1 MLMTL
6 IFIFQDFKTEP
17 VKFLLIQNGIFLFSL
32 LSHLVISARIKL
44 FKKKSLQ
51 QVHLAV
57 PAGPLSNLSAAETT
71 KAELLDNKKK
81 SMLLDMTVI
90 FVFFIAIPFMYSYSR
105 ANQAETIPD
114 SLNKYPYYLLI
125 YLYHFVMPLTAHF
138 SFIFLS
144 ILETLKFLLTY

>member
-1 MLMTL
+1 
-6 IFIFQDFKTEP
+6 
-17 VKFLLIQNGIFLFSL
+17 
-32 LSHLVISARIKL
+32 VISARIKL

-51 QVHLAV
+51 QVNLAV

-105 ANQAETIPD
+105 ANQVEAIPD
-114 SLNKYPYYLLI
+114 SINKYPYYLLI
-125 YLYHFVMPLTAHF
+125 YLYHFVLPLTAHF
-138 SFIFLS
+138 SFIFLFYFRNPQVFTH
-144 ILETLKFLLTY
+144 ILRELKDKFQIHSFEVNIAM